1 LIPCDNVQPSRPSHD
16 PVTRTHFSRFP
27 FLFWR
32 DLWEMARRDVSA
44 APSPGSRSPPSD
56 DSHMPLPV
64 AAAGDRPP
72 PCYVPRRAITAVF
85 LFLGLAVVYALRVC
99 ISIAAVP
106 GTPTNATAGSAAAI
120 VTMYSEFGW
129 SNTDQGIVL
138 GAFFNGYIFTQVLGG
153 MLSRCY
159 GGKLVLIGCVALA
172 SFFTA
177 MTPPAAEASF
187 SLLVACRTCLGAVEG
202 VSFPAVMSMLVEWA
216 APAERSIAVGFV
228 FAGAYIGNVG
238 TFLISGWILEAFGWR
253 WIFYSLAS
261 VGLVWCLLFA
271 VMTSPS
277 PTRALKRSLLRIHPS
292 ELALLSCPRNAE
304 PASTGGQQ
312 QGDTDGQQQ
321 GDTDNVNTADGS
333 ESASDDVE
341 EPFLRRGGEGVEDHV
356 DGGGGE
362 GRSRRGGGGSNFA
375 VPWGKIARSRA
386 CWAIF
391 AGHTTFNFSFYLL
404 LTQLPSYLRL
414 VAGMSGEE
422 AASASA
428 LPYLLM
434 LVMSITGGVVADTL
448 IASRTLS
455 NASTRRL
462 MTGTGLVGSGVCLLA
477 AGFSA
482 PATPPQPGAP
492 TWELPPSA
500 VLFVTAG
507 LGIAAVANSGYNANY
522 LEVGGRFSGVL
533 LSLGNTLATLPGI
546 LAPVL
551 TGMIVDSYGCS
562 SGAAATG
569 EK

>member
-1 LIPCDNVQPSRPSHD
+1 M
-16 PVTRTHFSRFP
+16 T
-27 FLFWR
+27 
-32 DLWEMARRDVSA
+32 A
-44 APSPGSRSPPSD
+44 AQSPGSRSPRSD

-64 AAAGDRPP
+64 ATAGDRPP

-85 LFLGLAVVYALRVC
+85 LFLGVAVVYALRVC

-106 GTPTNATAGSAAAI
+106 GTPANATAGSAAAI

-153 MLSRCY
+153 MLSKCY

-187 SLLVACRTCLGAVEG
+187 SLLVVCRTCLGAVEG

-238 TFLISGWILEAFGWR
+238 TFLISDWILEAFGWR

-277 PTRALKRSLLRIHPS
+277 PARALKRSLLRIHPS

-304 PASTGGQQ
+304 PGQQ
-312 QGDTDGQQQ
+312 QDDTVD
-321 GDTDNVNTADGS
+321 VNTVDRN
-333 ESASDDVE
+333 ESPPRRASDDVE
-341 EPFLRRGGEGVEDHV
+341 EPFLRRGGEGVEDHA
-356 DGGGGE
+356 DGEAGE
-362 GRSRRGGGGSNFA
+362 GRSRRRGESSNCA
-375 VPWGKIARSRA
+375 VPWGQIARSRA

-422 AASASA
+422 AASAAA

-434 LVMSITGGVVADTL
+434 LVMSIIGGVVADKL
-448 IASRTLS
+448 IAFRTLS
-455 NASTRRL
+455 NTSTRRL

-482 PATPPQPGAP
+482 PATPRQHGAP

-500 VLFVTAG
+500 VLFVTSG

-533 LSLGNTLATLPGI
+533 LSLGNTMATLPGI